1 MAQKEIVYPHNE
13 EAERA
18 VIGCVFV
25 DPQKLDIIYPE
36 EVRPEDF
43 YKPQTQEIYAAFI
56 ELQAE
61 NKPIDLLTVQEKLKE
76 RGALEIVGGVSAL
89 ADIFNEVITTANFK
103 EYVKILKNYSY
114 QRQTMKAAG
123 SLYQAAASAD
133 GEKINNFYKQL
144 EEIREGIDQTR
155 HKKKLQGYADLFIS
169 EQEYRKTENPAK
181 YGLTDLDKI
190 TAGIHRGQLIVIAG
204 RPGSGKSAISLQIA
218 DEVQKQAYKT
228 MFCPL
233 EMTAYETL
241 ERLILRNS
249 YCIQEELNF
258 AALSDAKKANISK
271 YLNDLEQSKKLV
283 IYEGLN
289 QLEAITQK
297 IKAERPYLVVID
309 QLTQIEPTGNYK
321 DTRERYMQ
329 VTRKLKELA
338 LNEQIAIILTTQLN
352 RPAEDKKTPTLAN
365 LHESDSTGQNADV
378 VLILS
383 MDEEEKNK
391 EQRFKEVSLYVAK
404 QRQGASGKQI
414 FLAYEGEKYKFEP
427 SFKDAAAW
435 KTARL

>member
-1 MAQKEIVYPHNE
+1 MSQKERVYPHNE
-13 EAERA
+13 DAEKA
-18 VIGCVFV
+18 VIGCVLL
-25 DPQKLDIIYPE
+25 DPQKIDILLSEGI
-36 EVRPEDF
+36 RPGDF
-43 YKPQTQEIYAAFI
+43 YKPQTREIYTAFI

-61 NKPIDLLTVQEKLKE
+61 NKPIDLLTVQEKLKA
-76 RGALEIVGGVSAL
+76 RGTLEIVGGVGAL
-89 ADIFNEVITTANFK
+89 VDIYNEIITAANFT
-103 EYVKILKNYSY
+103 EYINIIKDKSKY
-114 QRQTMKAAG
+114 RQEMKTAE
-123 SLYQAAASAD
+123 SLYQAAAKEEA
-133 GEKINNFYKQL
+133 EKVSSLYTQL
-144 EEIREGIDQTR
+144 EEIRDGEQTR
-155 HKKKLQGYADLFIS
+155 YKKKLQGYADLFIS

-181 YGLTDLDKI
+181 YGLTDLDKV

-218 DEVQKQAYKT
+218 DEVQKQGYKT

-241 ERLILRNS
+241 ERLILRNN

-289 QLEAITQK
+289 QLDAIIQK
-297 IKAERPYLVVID
+297 VKAEKPYLVVID

-352 RPAEDKKTPTLAN
+352 RPAEEKKTPTLAN

-378 VLILS
+378 VLILTI
-383 MDEEEKNK
+383 DEEEKNK

-404 QRQGASGKQI
+404 QRQGASGQQVH
-414 FLAYEGEKYKFEP
+414 LVYEGGKYKYEP
-427 SFKDAAAW
+427 SFKDAPTW
-435 KTARL
+435 PTVRL